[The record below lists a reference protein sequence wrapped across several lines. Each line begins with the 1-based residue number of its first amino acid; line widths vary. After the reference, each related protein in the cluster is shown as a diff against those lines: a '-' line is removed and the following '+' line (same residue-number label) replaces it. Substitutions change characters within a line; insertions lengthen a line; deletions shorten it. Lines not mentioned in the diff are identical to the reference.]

1 MSESHS
7 EESIAESPSKSF
19 ISAEALTLAT
29 VPIIA
34 YGLALV
40 YEMRF
45 AAVWGI
51 PTGWIRVSPGALIVP
66 IYSVALIVTFLWI
79 WIIGSLSIVA
89 RSKSKLWR
97 MLWITI
103 YPAAPLLLMGL
114 VLLSIG
120 WYWFASYV
128 AMMLVFWIIFV
139 WWKGDPELWAADAD
153 QSLEESK
160 LVELLL
166 LPIDSMNKLGVERP
180 RVCAVVLVIAICSM
194 FLAGE
199 YAAKNAPYRYVIGV
213 DQQDYLILRSTTV
226 PTSDRQFPV
235 SAC

>member
-1 MSESHS
+1 MSELHS
-7 EESIAESPSKSF
+7 DGTTAEPASKSL

-34 YGLALV
+34 YGLALI

-45 AAVWGI
+45 AAIWGI

-66 IYSVALIVTFLWI
+66 IYSVALIVTSLWV

-139 WWKGDPELWAADAD
+139 WWKGDPELWAENAD
-153 QSLEESK
+153 QHLEESK
-160 LVELLL
+160 LLELIL
-166 LPIDSMNKLGVERP
+166 LPIDSRKR
-180 RVCAVVLVIAICSM
+180 AITH
-194 FLAGE
+194 
-199 YAAKNAPYRYVIGV
+199 V
-213 DQQDYLILRSTTV
+213 
-226 PTSDRQFPV
+226 
-235 SAC
+235 